1 MSLTLQQQYDLGNE
15 ATFTNLI
22 AMAMAG
28 YADDVMAED
37 QSGLTDVDANGLTEA
52 AARTSLAQ
60 QVVRSAPS
68 VADSRRWWLA
78 AQAAG
83 LTWDSGT
90 AAEFAASIS
99 DATYNNFI
107 SGNWSVL
114 SGWRAA

>member
-15 ATFTNLI
+15 ATFKNLI

-28 YADDVMAED
+28 YADNVMTED
-37 QSGLTDVDANGLTEA
+37 QSSMTGVNVDGLTEA

-60 QVVRSAPS
+60 QAVRSAPD

-78 AQAAG
+78 AQAAS

-107 SGNWSVL
+107 SSNWSVL
-114 SGWRAA
+114 AGWRIA